1 MDLFDGIVYGIL
13 RSLSPE
19 GLIAVFVGVTW
30 GIVAGALPG
39 ITASI
44 GMALVLPFTW
54 GYGADI
60 ALMLLAGVYVG
71 AEYGGSIP
79 AILIRAPGEPSNAP
93 AAIDGYAMH
102 ARGETGRALGFS
114 LVPGTIASL
123 IGTVAMIT
131 MLAPLAR
138 LALAF
143 GPPEFFALAIFGL
156 SAVVGLSRKSLVKG
170 LASAAFGLALSV
182 VGVDNLSG
190 EDRFTYDIP
199 GLLDGISTVAAVIG
213 LLAVSELFAEIDRV
227 HEPQPSISTEVRTAL
242 PRTIDYIRALPATL
256 FGTLVGIVVGIM
268 PGAGATV
275 ASFLAYTESRRFSKD
290 GHRYGE
296 GVPDAIAAPEA
307 ANNAVV
313 PTSLVPLLAF
323 GIPGS
328 TSAAIML
335 GALIMHGVRPGPQLL
350 TGKPEIIY
358 ALFGGLISATFA
370 MYLLGR
376 IFLKPWIYIVNVPK
390 TYLITVILVLVV
402 VGILGLSLGVF
413 QAYAVLVFGVIG
425 FLMQR
430 YGFNPVAAV
439 LGLVLGQLIEQNLR
453 RTLVMSRG
461 SIDIF
466 FTRPVTLTLLLL
478 ALASILYPLI
488 AEALHRRRAPA
499 CDAPA
504 KQP

>member
-1 MDLFDGIVYGIL
+1 MDLLDGITYGVL
-13 RSLSPE
+13 RSLSLE
-19 GLIAVFVGVTW
+19 GLLAVFIGVAW

-44 GMALVLPFTW
+44 GMALVLPFTF
-54 GYGADI
+54 GHGAEV

-123 IGTVAMIT
+123 IGTLAMVT

-143 GPPEFFALAIFGL
+143 GPPEFLALAIFGL

-170 LASAAFGLALSV
+170 LASAALGLVLSV

-190 EDRFTYDIP
+190 EDRFTFGMP

-213 LLAVSELFAEIDRV
+213 LLAVSELFSEIDRAD
-227 HEPQPSISTEVRTAL
+227 EPQPSISTEVRTTM
-242 PRTIDYIRALPATL
+242 PRLMEYVRALPATF
-256 FGTLVGIVVGIM
+256 FGTAVGIVVGIM

-290 GHRYGE
+290 GDRYGE

-307 ANNAVV
+307 ANNANV
-313 PTSLVPLLAF
+313 PSSMVPLLAF

-358 ALFGGLISATFA
+358 ALFGGLLSATVA
-370 MYLLGR
+370 MYVLGR
-376 IFLKPWIYIVNVPK
+376 LFLKPWIYIVNVPK
-390 TYLITVILVLVV
+390 SYLISVILVLVI
-402 VGILGLSLGVF
+402 VGMLGLNLGVF
-413 QAYAVLVFGVIG
+413 QVYAVLAFGVLG
-425 FLMQR
+425 FVMQR
-430 YGFNPVAAV
+430 YGFNPVATV

-453 RTLVMSRG
+453 RSLVMSRG

-466 FTRPVTLTLLLL
+466 FTRPVTLTLLAL
-478 ALASILYPLI
+478 ALASILYPLVSEWRQ
-488 AEALHRRRAPA
+488 ARRSRLT
-499 CDAPA
+499 C
-504 KQP
+504 Q

>member
-1 MDLFDGIVYGIL
+1 MDLLDGLTYGIL

-19 GLIAVFVGVTW
+19 GLIAVFLGVSW

-44 GMALVLPFTW
+44 GMALVLPFTF

-60 ALMLLAGVYVG
+60 ALMALAGVYVG

-123 IGTVAMIT
+123 IGTVAMVT

-156 SAVVGLSRKSLVKG
+156 SAVVGLARKNLLKG
-170 LASAAFGLALSV
+170 VASAALGLALSV

-190 EDRFTYDIP
+190 EDRFTYGIP
-199 GLLDGISTVAAVIG
+199 GLIEGVSTVAAVIG
-213 LLAVSELFAEIDRV
+213 LLAVSEIFTEIDRAN
-227 HEPQPSISTEVRTAL
+227 EPQPFISTKVRTTL
-242 PRTIDYIRALPATL
+242 PRVIEYLRVLPVTL
-256 FGTLVGIVVGIM
+256 FGTAVGIVVGIM

-290 GHRYGE
+290 GDRYGD

-358 ALFGGLISATFA
+358 SLFGGLLSATLA
-370 MYLLGR
+370 MYILGR
-376 IFLKPWIYIVNVPK
+376 LFLKPWIYVVNVPK
-390 TYLITVILVLVV
+390 AYLITAILVLVV
-402 VGILGLSLGVF
+402 VGMLGLSLGAF
-413 QAYAVLVFGVIG
+413 QVYAVLVFGVLG

-430 YGFNPVAAV
+430 YGFNPVATV

-453 RTLVMSRG
+453 RSLVMSRG

-466 FTRPVTLTLLLL
+466 YSRPVTLTLLVL
-478 ALASILYPLI
+478 ALASILYPLV
-488 AEALHRRRAPA
+488 AEGMRARRRA
-499 CDAPA
+499 APA
-504 KQP
+504 DDARG

>member
-1 MDLFDGIVYGIL
+1 MDLFDGVAYGIL
-13 RSLSPE
+13 RSLSAE
-19 GLIAVFVGVTW
+19 GLVAVFLGVAW

-44 GMALVLPFTW
+44 GMALVLPFTF

-60 ALMLLAGVYVG
+60 ALMALAGVYVG

-93 AAIDGYAMH
+93 AALDGYAMH

-123 IGTVAMIT
+123 IGAVAMVT

-143 GPPEFFALAIFGL
+143 GPPEFFALAVFGL

-170 LASAAFGLALSV
+170 LASAALGLALSV

-190 EDRFTYDIP
+190 EDRFTYGIP

-213 LLAVSELFAEIDRV
+213 LLALSELFAEVERAN
-227 HEPQPSISTEVRTAL
+227 EPQPTIDTKVRTTMPSVA
-242 PRTIDYIRALPATL
+242 DYVRALPATL
-256 FGTLVGIVVGIM
+256 FGTVVGIVVGIM

-290 GHRYGE
+290 GDRYGE
-296 GVPDAIAAPEA
+296 GVADAIAAPEA
-307 ANNAVV
+307 ANNANV
-313 PTSLVPLLAF
+313 PSSLVPLLAF

-358 ALFGGLISATFA
+358 ALFGGLLTATAA
-370 MYLLGR
+370 MYILGR
-376 IFLKPWIYIVNVPK
+376 VFLKPWIYIVNVPK
-390 TYLITVILVLVV
+390 AYLITVILVLVV
-402 VGILGLSLGVF
+402 VGMLGLNLGVF
-413 QAYAVLVFGVIG
+413 QVYAVLAFGVLG
-425 FLMQR
+425 FFMQR
-430 YGFNPVAAV
+430 YGFNPVATV
-439 LGLVLGQLIEQNLR
+439 LGLVLGELIEQNLR
-453 RTLVMSRG
+453 RSLVMSRG
-461 SIDIF
+461 SVDIF

-478 ALASILYPLI
+478 ALGSILYPLLSEWLG
-488 AEALHRRRAPA
+488 ARRGPA
-499 CDAPA
+499 SADDA
-504 KQP
+504 QS

>member
-1 MDLFDGIVYGIL
+1 MDLFTALAHGIV

-19 GLIAVFVGVTW
+19 GLLAVFVGVAW

-54 GYGADI
+54 GTDADI

-93 AAIDGYAMH
+93 AALDGYAMH

-114 LVPGTIASL
+114 LVPGTIASIL
-123 IGTVAMIT
+123 GAVAMVT
-131 MLAPLAR
+131 LLVPLAR

-156 SAVVGLSRKSLVKG
+156 SAVVGLSRRSLLKG
-170 LASAAFGLALSV
+170 TASAAFGLALAM
-182 VGVDNLSG
+182 VGVDDLSG
-190 EDRFTYDIP
+190 EDRFTY
-199 GLLDGISTVAAVIG
+199 GLDGLAEGIKTVPIVIG
-213 LLAVSELFAEIDRV
+213 MLAVSEVFAEIDRAN
-227 HEPQPSISTEVRTAL
+227 EPQPAISTKVRMAL
-242 PRTIDYIRALPATL
+242 PKVIDYIRCLPSTL
-256 FGTLVGIVVGIM
+256 LGTAIGIVVGVM

-275 ASFLAYTESRRFSKD
+275 ASFLAYTESRRISKD
-290 GHRYGE
+290 GARYGE

-313 PTSLVPLLAF
+313 PTSMVPLLAF

-328 TSAAIML
+328 TSAAVMM

-350 TGKPEIIY
+350 TGRPEIIY
-358 ALFGGLISATFA
+358 ALFGGLITASIA
-370 MYLLGR
+370 MYVLGR
-376 IFLKPWIYIVNVPK
+376 LFLKPWIYIVNVPK
-390 TYLITVILVLVV
+390 SYLITSILVLVV
-402 VGILGLSLGVF
+402 VGILGLDLGVF
-413 QAYAVLVFGVIG
+413 EVYMVLVAGVAG

-430 YGFNPVAAV
+430 YGFNVVATV
-439 LGLVLGQLIEQNLR
+439 LGLVLGPLIEQNLR
-453 RTLVMSRG
+453 RSLVMSRG
-461 SIDIF
+461 SLDIF
-466 FTRPVTLTLLLL
+466 VTRPIAFGLL
-478 ALASILYPLI
+478 ALALVSIAYPLV
-488 AEALHRRRAPA
+488 ADRVKRRRNVS
-499 CDAPA
+499 
-504 KQP
+504 